1 MHTVLLV
8 IATVFAV
15 LAAVLHVVIFR
26 LESIAWSTPA
36 VWKRFGVASQA
47 DADVVRPMAYNQGF
61 YNLFLGVGALLG
73 AILLWTPVAQAGFG
87 VALFATGSM
96 LAAASVLILSNP
108 KLARAA
114 ITQGTFPLL
123 AVLFLLLSL
132 VTA

>member
-1 MHTVLLV
+1 MNPVFL
-8 IATVFAV
+8 IIGSVFAV

-26 LESIAWSTPA
+26 FESIQWSTPS
-36 VWKRFGVASQA
+36 VWKRFGMTSQA

-61 YNLFLGVGALLG
+61 YNLFLGVGAALGVVLLATG
-73 AILLWTPVAQAGFG
+73 VTEAGYAI
-87 VALFATGSM
+87 ALFATGSM

-123 AVLFLLLSL
+123 AVVCLLLQL
-132 VTA
+132 